1 VTIRFFT
8 DEDVYGSIAPAL
20 RGCGYDAVSTPEAGR
35 IGESDDSQLAWAA
48 SQGYVLVSFN
58 VGHFASRHVE
68 WLQGGRRHHGIVV
81 SQQRPIGEVLRG
93 LISLAKSLDAEAMLD
108 RLEFVGDW
116 LHVP

>member
-1 VTIRFFT
+1 MTIRFFT

-20 RGCGYDAVSTPEAGR
+20 RGSGYDAVSTPEVGR

-48 SQGYVLVSFN
+48 GQGYVLVSFN
-58 VGHFASRHVE
+58 VGHFASRHAE
-68 WLQGGRRHHGIVV
+68 WLQGGRHHHGIVV

-93 LISLAKSLDAEAMLD
+93 LIHLAKSLDAEAMRD

-116 LHVP
+116 LPVP